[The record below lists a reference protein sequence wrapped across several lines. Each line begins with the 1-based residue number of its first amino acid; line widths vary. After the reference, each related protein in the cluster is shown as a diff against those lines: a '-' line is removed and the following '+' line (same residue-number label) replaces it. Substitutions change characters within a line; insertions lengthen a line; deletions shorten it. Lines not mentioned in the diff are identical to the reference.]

1 MQYVII
7 ILSIFLIVFMVS
19 AIYYMNISNKQK
31 KQIEENEEP
40 INGNVIYPYKLT
52 QCIFSQKERYF
63 YRDVKPIADKLGL
76 IVFTK
81 IRLADLLIIDKN
93 QQDFNKWFNRIKA
106 KHIDFIFVDN
116 DYRIKML
123 VEIDDVTHN
132 RPDRQARDDEVN
144 EMFRQQGIEILH
156 IKTWGQR
163 YGAEE
168 LETIITKALD
178 IKNN

>member
-1 MQYVII
+1 M
-7 ILSIFLIVFMVS
+7 
-19 AIYYMNISNKQK
+19 
-31 KQIEENEEP
+31 
-40 INGNVIYPYKLT
+40 
-52 QCIFSQKERYF
+52 
-63 YRDVKPIADKLGL
+63 KPIADKLGL

-106 KHIDFIFVDN
+106 KHIYFIFVDN